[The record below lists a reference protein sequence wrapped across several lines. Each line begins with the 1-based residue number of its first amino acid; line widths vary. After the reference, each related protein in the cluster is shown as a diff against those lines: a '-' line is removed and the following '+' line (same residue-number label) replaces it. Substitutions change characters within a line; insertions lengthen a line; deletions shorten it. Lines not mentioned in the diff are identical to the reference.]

1 MSWKSCGLL
10 AVLLLVAP
18 ALPHAPDSQP
28 HLGGSPNAA
37 LSTAAAA
44 SSISGDTEL
53 TQVSGMGR
61 RLKMACLLCVATF
74 LASAGTSLAG
84 AVVMALT
91 LPEFSAACAAVCS
104 VAFS

>member
-1 MSWKSCGLL
+1 MSWKSWS
-10 AVLLLVAP
+10 LLVVLFLSAPTLAHAPGSQASPGESASAAQSGAP
-18 ALPHAPDSQP
+18 AA
-28 HLGGSPNAA
+28 N
-37 LSTAAAA
+37 STSDIA
-44 SSISGDTEL
+44 GL
-53 TQVSGMGR
+53 QLVSGMGR

>member
-1 MSWKSCGLL
+1 MSWKSWSLL
-10 AVLLLVAP
+10 AVLLLAAP
-18 ALPHAPDSQP
+18 PLPHAPGSQAS
-28 HLGGSPNAA
+28 LGESVSAA
-37 LSTAAAA
+37 QSDAAAA
-44 SSISGDTEL
+44 VSTSDIAGLEL
-53 TQVSGMGR
+53 VSGMGR